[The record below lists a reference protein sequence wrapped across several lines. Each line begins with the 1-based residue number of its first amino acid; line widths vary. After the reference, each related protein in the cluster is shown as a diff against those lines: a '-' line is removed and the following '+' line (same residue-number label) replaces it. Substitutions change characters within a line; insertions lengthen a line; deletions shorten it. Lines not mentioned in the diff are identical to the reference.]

1 MKWVCSKFPNLRKEF
16 SGNTVT
22 PRTPSNIGRNN
33 STHNISH
40 VDDSVNFDH
49 VVEESLNDRLR
60 HSQSNFN
67 QGKFESA
74 KYKMIRY
81 MKDNNMDLTMIFAII
96 DTNSDKNISLPEF
109 RSKIRA
115 MHIPLDQEESD
126 SIFQHIDVDGS
137 GTIDLNELITEFSDL
152 NTESV
157 ILDLVKIINAGKAD
171 SSFVFSRFAVKDK
184 KK

>member
-1 MKWVCSKFPNLRKEF
+1 
-16 SGNTVT
+16 
-22 PRTPSNIGRNN
+22 
-33 STHNISH
+33 
-40 VDDSVNFDH
+40 
-49 VVEESLNDRLR
+49 
-60 HSQSNFN
+60 
-67 QGKFESA
+67 
-74 KYKMIRY
+74 MIRY